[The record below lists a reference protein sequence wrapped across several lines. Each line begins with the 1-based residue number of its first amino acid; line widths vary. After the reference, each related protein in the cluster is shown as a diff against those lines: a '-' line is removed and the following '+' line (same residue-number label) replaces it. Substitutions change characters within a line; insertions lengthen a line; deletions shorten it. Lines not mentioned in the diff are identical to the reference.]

1 MANNITVD
9 KMMLRKQ
16 VEASLERLDK
26 QNYISRIGDTYLFLT
41 DEEQDV
47 ARDISNQSI
56 DSANVISQV
65 CSIIFDELYTTK
77 KYRYEKN
84 CA

>member
-9 KMMLRKQ
+9 KMILRKQ

-26 QNYISRIGDTYLFLT
+26 QNYISRVGDTYLFLT

-56 DSANVISQV
+56 YSANVIILV
-65 CSIIFDELYTTK
+65 CSIIFDVLYSRK
-77 KYRYEKN
+77 KYRYD
-84 CA
+84 